1 MGGPARPCENRAAPF
16 HREFALN
23 ITLYYSPGACSL
35 APHIVLEE
43 LGVPYEAVKISTAEG
58 QQRSPEYLKIN
69 PRGRVPTLVVDGK
82 VLVENVAI
90 LTFLGGGFPERGLWP
105 RTTWDQAKALSTMA
119 WLADTVHP
127 AFAHIYRPER
137 YVEGPACIEAVK
149 SAGRATFGECLEEID
164 RLVAGKKWAAGS
176 RYSVVDAYL
185 VVFYRWGN
193 RNAFPVRNLAHY
205 TALVGRVLARPAVKR
220 VMAGEGIT
228 LS

>member
-1 MGGPARPCENRAAPF
+1 MK
-16 HREFALN
+16 

-43 LGVPYEAVKISTAEG
+43 LGIPYEAVRISTAEG

-69 PRGRVPTLVVDGK
+69 PRARVPALAVDGR

-90 LTFLGGGFPERGLWP
+90 LTFLGGGFASKGLWP
-105 RTTWDQAKALSTMA
+105 QGTWDQAQAISLMA

-137 YVEGPACIEAVK
+137 YVQGEACVDAVK
-149 SAGRATFGECLEEID
+149 AGGRKTFGECLAEID
-164 RLVAGKKWAAGS
+164 RLVAGKRWAAGN
-176 RYSVVDAYL
+176 RFSVVDAYL
-185 VVFYRWGN
+185 LVFYRWGS
-193 RNAFPVRNLAHY
+193 RNAFPMKDFAHY

-228 LS
+228 MA